1 MVAASVGAVGTN
13 ERARGWSSEMHAG
26 ARSSIHSRSASDP
39 PSPCGVMVAP
49 IEAARSAGDRGASR
63 GGGSMRMR
71 SRA

>member
-13 ERARGWSSEMHAG
+13 ERARGWSSEMQAG
-26 ARSSIHSRSASDP
+26 ARSSIQRRRASCP
-39 PSPCGVMVAP
+39 PSPSAVMVAP
-49 IEAARSAGDRGASR
+49 IEAARSAGERGASS